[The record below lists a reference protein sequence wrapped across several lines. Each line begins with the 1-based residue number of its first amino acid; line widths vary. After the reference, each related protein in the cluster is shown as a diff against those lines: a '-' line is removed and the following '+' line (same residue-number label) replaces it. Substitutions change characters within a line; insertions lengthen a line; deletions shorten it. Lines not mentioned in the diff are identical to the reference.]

1 MGKIAMPRHT
11 SLLVLIFILGSCH
24 AADAAPKYDMSK
36 YKKIT
41 EEALKLVKS
50 GDYSGAHKK
59 TVELETAW
67 DDDTKKLKEAN
78 RKAWKAADDQMDVAM
93 KACETAKDAK
103 DGEKAT
109 KALNDFIAQLNEV
122 EKLK

>member
-1 MGKIAMPRHT
+1 MAMPRPT
-11 SLLVLIFILGSCH
+11 ILFALLFMLGSCF
-24 AADAAPKYDMSK
+24 AADAAPKYDMAK

-67 DDDTKKLKEAN
+67 DEDTKKLKEDN
-78 RKAWKAADDQMDVAM
+78 RKAWKAADDQMDAAM

-103 DGEKAT
+103 GGEAAT
-109 KALNDFIAQLNEV
+109 KALNDFVKQLNEV